1 MDSMKRLLIIPFLF
15 LLFSCSSKLKSPF
28 STIKTIKCEEK
39 VSSEFGDH
47 PSFKWKKHKFLTDD
61 YLVFNKKTGQLLLYD
76 DFKEELYPDPAS
88 YKESIVVN
96 GKLKIKTFIDA
107 GDTKFDGLL
116 ILNLKTLK
124 GKYKSTVIDD
134 YIGGTSNFKLRCEYL
149 KNKTN
154 RIRAT

>member
-1 MDSMKRLLIIPFLF
+1 MGNMKRLLIIPFLF

-28 STIKTIKCEEK
+28 STIKTIKCEQK

-47 PSFKWKKHKFLTDD
+47 PSFKWKESNFLPDD
-61 YLVFNKKTGQLLLYD
+61 GLVFDKKTGQIFLYD

-88 YKESIVVN
+88 YQESIVVN

-107 GDTKFDGLL
+107 GDTQFDGLL
-116 ILNLKTLK
+116 ILDLKNLK

-154 RIRAT
+154 KIKAT